1 MSANDITVFTKP
13 WDQEV
18 SLEDLGK
25 KMKDIGVQGV
35 ELPVRPGYQVEP
47 ESITKALPEAVKVLG
62 DQGIK
67 IGSVAGSVDHVTIN
81 AMGECDVK
89 ILRICVGIDM
99 SIGYMATE
107 EKLRKEWDA
116 LIPTLDAAGVNIG
129 VQNHCGNMVGSA
141 IGIMHLIEKYDPKHV
156 SAVYDP
162 AHCGLDGEPE
172 VMGLDAC
179 WSHLSLVNL
188 KSAYRQR
195 SNGYDESEAAHQV
208 IWSTCRHAIFSW
220 RNLVTE
226 MKKRGYE
233 GDICLPAEYTA
244 FEGGKPSGMQMG
256 DSCLDSLKVDISYL
270 KQLMAA

>member
-13 WDQEV
+13 WGAEV

-47 ESITKALPEAVKVLG
+47 GNIARDLPAAVKALG

-67 IGSVAGSVDHVTIN
+67 IGSIAGTVDAPTID
-81 AMGECDVK
+81 AMGACGVK

-99 SIGYMATE
+99 DIGYMATE
-107 EKLRKEWDA
+107 DKLRKEWDA
-116 LIPTLDAAGVNIG
+116 LIPKLDQTGVNIG
-129 VQNHCGNMVGSA
+129 VQNHCDNMVGSA

-195 SNGYDESEAAHQV
+195 SNGYDEPEAAHLV
-208 IWSTCRHAIFSW
+208 IWSTAHHALFSW
-220 RNLVTE
+220 RKLVTE
-226 MKKRGYE
+226 MKKRGY
-233 GDICLPAEYTA
+233 GADICLPAEYTA
-244 FEGGKPSGMQMG
+244 FEDGRPSGMQMG
-256 DSCLDSLKVDISYL
+256 DTCLDYLKEDISYL
-270 KQLMAA
+270 KQLMAE